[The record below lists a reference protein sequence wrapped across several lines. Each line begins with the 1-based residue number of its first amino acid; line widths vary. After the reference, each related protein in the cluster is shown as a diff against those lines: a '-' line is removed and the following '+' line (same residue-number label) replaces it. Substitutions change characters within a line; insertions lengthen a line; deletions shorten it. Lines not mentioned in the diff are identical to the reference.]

1 MQANPLRAALERGE
15 LQIGTWVNLV
25 RNPAILPLLKSAG
38 LDFARVDMEHTAA
51 SMETIAHMALLSRAL
66 NFPIAVRPPKA
77 NREWITR
84 LLDGGVWNL
93 HCPQVENAA
102 HAAEIVAAS
111 RYAPRGLRGNA
122 GHSPGTDYDM
132 SGSAAER
139 RAFANRQV
147 FVTVMFETAA
157 AFADLDAIAAMDG
170 IDALTI
176 GPADLAQDLGV
187 FGTPDQARVLDEKRD
202 LVLAAAKKHGKTCA
216 MLCSSYEQ
224 AQQWKA
230 AGALLLAY
238 SSDSEV
244 LHGAMQRGDRQDQ
257 GIATWMAGI
266 RWPRRLRVTAASE
279 TSARTHPPAWD
290 YGRRWRFARPPDA
303 AGNPHR
309 RRI

>member
-1 MQANPLRAALERGE
+1 MDHPAAGC
-15 LQIGTWVNLV
+15 
-25 RNPAILPLLKSAG
+25 
-38 LDFARVDMEHTAA
+38 
-51 SMETIAHMALLSRAL
+51 
-66 NFPIAVRPPKA
+66 
-77 NREWITR
+77 
-84 LLDGGVWNL
+84 GVWNL
-93 HCPQVENAA
+93 HCPQVESAA

-132 SGSAAER
+132 TGSAAER

-157 AFADLDAIAAMDG
+157 AFNDLDAIAAMDG

-216 MLCSSYEQ
+216 MLCSTQEQ

-230 AGALLLAY
+230 AGRAAA
-238 SSDSEV
+238 
-244 LHGAMQRGDRQDQ
+244 GIFQRQRSAAWGNERSDRQDQ